1 MLRINLFRDVSD
13 KALGIVGGLAF
24 LVLLV
29 GWGLNIDWLVRLRAD
44 AHAMVPSTTICFIMA
59 CGAAYLLTENAG
71 NRRVMGMFMLGAV
84 AAIAG
89 INIVLGSLLYG
100 MKLEDGFG
108 GHIGLDDRMA
118 TGTSLGFLLLCYR
131 LATWHRNSDASF
143 VSAIVGVIVSGGL
156 LLLLLADAHAFDT
169 LPLFRETSLPTL
181 FFFTLVFIG
190 TLAPGYQEESV

>member
-29 GWGLNIDWLVRLRAD
+29 GWGLNIDWLVRLRAN

-100 MKLEDGFG
+100 MKLEELFG
-108 GHIGLDDRMA
+108 VNIGLDDRMA
-118 TGTSLGFLLLCYR
+118 TGTSLVSCMCVCAAPVCVCCAILLN
-131 LATWHRNSDASF
+131 AN
-143 VSAIVGVIVSGGL
+143 
-156 LLLLLADAHAFDT
+156 AD
-169 LPLFRETSLPTL
+169 ETQTRRSSCT
-181 FFFTLVFIG
+181 
-190 TLAPGYQEESV
+190 